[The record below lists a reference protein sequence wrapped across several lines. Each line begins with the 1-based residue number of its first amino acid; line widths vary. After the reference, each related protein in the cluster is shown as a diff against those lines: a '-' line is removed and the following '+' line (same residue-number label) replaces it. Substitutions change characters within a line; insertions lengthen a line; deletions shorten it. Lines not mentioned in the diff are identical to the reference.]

1 MLIYGVKL
9 YINHC
14 TLFRLQALG
23 LYAAVPALWLILTL
37 FILLVYLLTRCCDR
51 NPRRKRSIS
60 PWKWILG
67 LLAVIC
73 W

>member
-1 MLIYGVKL
+1 
-9 YINHC
+9 
-14 TLFRLQALG
+14 LQALG